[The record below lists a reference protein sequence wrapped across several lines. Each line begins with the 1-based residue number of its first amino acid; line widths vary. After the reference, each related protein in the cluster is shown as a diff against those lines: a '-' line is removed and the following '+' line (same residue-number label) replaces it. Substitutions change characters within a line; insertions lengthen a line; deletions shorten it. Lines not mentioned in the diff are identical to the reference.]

1 VSAKLNRGAILKSLS
16 NPPYLQ
22 VALDIPDIEKV
33 KRIVSELPKSEKIIL
48 EAGTPLVKMY
58 GCGVVSELRK
68 VRDAFI
74 VADLKTL
81 DVGALEA
88 RIACEGKADG
98 AVVSGLAFPL
108 TIKEFIEEARRV
120 GVCSFVDMMNVP
132 NPLKVLK
139 DAGALPDVVL
149 LHRGIDAELSSKHAW
164 GYLKGIKEK
173 LRGKALVGIAGG
185 LELEQVKKSLQNGAD
200 VVVVG
205 RYITKSSD
213 VASAANSILE
223 LMR

>member
-1 VSAKLNRGAILKSLS
+1 MKSLP

-33 KRIVSELPKSEKIIL
+33 KRIVSELPRSDKIIL
-48 EAGTPLVKMY
+48 EAGTPLVKTY

-108 TIKEFIEEARRV
+108 TIKEFIEEARKV
-120 GVCSFVDMMNVP
+120 GVYSFVDMMNVP

-139 DAGALPDVVL
+139 DTGALPDVVL
-149 LHRGIDAELSSKHAW
+149 LHRGIDAELSKKHAW
-164 GYLKGIKEK
+164 GYLKGVKEK
-173 LRGKALVGIAGG
+173 LKGKALVGIGGG
-185 LELEQVKKSLQNGAD
+185 LDLEQVKKALENGAD
-200 VVVVG
+200 IVVVG
-205 RYITKSSD
+205 RYITKSPDIS
-213 VASAANSILE
+213 SAANSILAV
-223 LMR
+223 MR